1 MESNRPPL
9 RTCMGIT
16 VALED
21 LEGDAFLAERL
32 GKGKSAQAS
41 AQDKDVWC
49 LGCAAAHYRDIDCGW
64 EYDNNFACLS
74 CVLRCP
80 SLEYNEK
87 LGAASHNQGKTYI

>member
-1 MESNRPPL
+1 VEGNRPAL
-9 RTCMGIT
+9 WTCMGIT

-49 LGCAAAHYRDIDCGW
+49 LDCATAHCG
-64 EYDNNFACLS
+64 EDLS
-74 CVLRCP
+74 
-80 SLEYNEK
+80 N
-87 LGAASHNQGKTYI
+87 